1 VGYLTVADN
10 KKVEK
15 FSYTSEEQV
24 NTLLEDARGR
34 SYRVT
39 GVEKKTTKTRPYPPY
54 ITSTLQQDAARRLYF
69 NARQTMQLA
78 QQLYEG
84 ITIGKKGQT
93 GLITYMR
100 TDSVNMS
107 QKAVMAGREEIENL
121 FGADYLT
128 DKPRNFS
135 SKSQNAQEAHEAI
148 RPTYPSL
155 TPQDVKPYLNNQQ
168 FKLYDLIWRRF
179 MATQMKEAQFNAQT
193 VTVEDE
199 EKTYTFTAKGSV
211 MKFDGFMASY
221 PVRTTDTYLPEVQEG
236 EPLSTT
242 EITGHQHFTQPPGR
256 YTESTLVK
264 MLEKYEIGRPST
276 YATIIA
282 TIEDRGYVQK
292 NDQKRFSP
300 TDTGRIVNDM
310 LVTHFPNIV
319 DTDFTAN
326 LENQLDEVA
335 EGKESYAEM
344 LRQFYEPFMSH
355 LEDREEKVDKY
366 AYILPDR
373 SCPKCGANV
382 ELKLGKYGKFIA
394 CTQYPECDFK
404 DQTDE
409 EKEFNKQFAGET
421 CPECGAEMQVRRGRY
436 GPFLGC
442 SRYPECKGMKKI
454 EYKVG
459 KTCPECGEG
468 ELVVKKSKKGR
479 QFHACN
485 RYPDCKYAEN
495 PKN

>member
-1 VGYLTVADN
+1 
-10 KKVEK
+10 
-15 FSYTSEEQV
+15 
-24 NTLLEDARGR
+24 
-34 SYRVT
+34 
-39 GVEKKTTKTRPYPPY
+39 
-54 ITSTLQQDAARRLYF
+54 
-69 NARQTMQLA
+69 
-78 QQLYEG
+78 
-84 ITIGKKGQT
+84 
-93 GLITYMR
+93 
-100 TDSVNMS
+100 
-107 QKAVMAGREEIENL
+107 
-121 FGADYLT
+121 
-128 DKPRNFS
+128 
-135 SKSQNAQEAHEAI
+135 
-148 RPTYPSL
+148 
-155 TPQDVKPYLNNQQ
+155 
-168 FKLYDLIWRRF
+168 

-335 EGKESYAEM
+335 EGNESYAEM

-394 CTQYPECDFK
+394 CTQYPDCDFK